1 MKIELKQ
8 MKLKYYLILVFV
20 LVYSSNLNAQNTL
33 DKITGLSSTSA
44 SVAYSLRQLSTS
56 YTGPLVRIKV
66 VNSFYDVY
74 PDASTT
80 KFSLSSKISAA
91 IGTYDAAVATAGSN
105 ALSTIITG
113 STDATVAIWYDQS
126 GNGVHVLRS
135 DPNAKIITAGSIN
148 TIFGQPTIYFSG
160 SNSSLGSSNTVDYS
174 ALSQATVNAVA
185 QNIAT
190 TSGFAGIIGT
200 GATPITYP
208 GYNTAYSSSSG
219 YGSDGHNGFYST
231 SVTSTDIK
239 IVTNIFINNTTNLSK
254 IYVNKELKTN
264 VAGTSSTNAV
274 YNTPGS
280 KIFIGVSRSI
290 GSTSRFIGNISEAII
305 FPSQL
310 SDEVRN
316 PLETNQTQTYLGPSV
331 TITSSASGAVCAGT
345 SVTFTAT
352 TYNFSNPYYQ
362 WYANGTPISGATS
375 ATYSTTSLVN
385 GDQVNVKVNEGPF
398 GGAATSN
405 GLLLNLDATNPSSYS
420 GSGTTWNNLVTGN
433 EVTNFTIQSGG
444 TYSTDNGGVIR
455 FGNSIIG
462 AGASSSTGFSN
473 LSAYTVE
480 VWVKPAGT
488 MGDYDP
494 SVVGN
499 TNYTPCFF
507 AEKSSGSKVN
517 MVLAYNARGLT
528 SGTANNSYRYEAA
541 INSGG
546 WKPHQIATNYSSDLN
561 NWVQIISTYDGSKLT
576 IYRNGVSLGSSAAL
590 GISSL
595 RTPSTGY
602 WIAHRWDM
610 NDGVYGDYSKVMMYD
625 RALTSSEIME
635 NYYAFNTRFVGAV
648 GTGISSSSITTT
660 VNPVPSIPVITVN
673 GDRCINKTSLTT
685 PLGLN
690 SYAWYKDDVIISG
703 NTTNTLTPNA
713 SGDYKVVVSNGTCS
727 NTSVVTTIYTCGR
740 TAIGKML
747 ALTNA
752 VSLIS
757 SEGGANFGTATD
769 DLGRIANTTG
779 LTTTV
784 GTIDGSTAVLGGVIS
799 STNGIASSVGV
810 IYSTDLNFG
819 TYSTAT
825 IQTNVAAGTYTST
838 ISGLSSSTSYYAK
851 SFIVNKAGTSY
862 GTVISFTT
870 PTVVPTKVAVTRASV
885 GRTYGAIFTTQ
896 PQVTIQTASG
906 STVTNSSETVT
917 ASISSGGALIGT
929 KSVNAVNGVATFTN
943 LGLKGMNGIAYTIT
957 YTVSGLT
964 TATESVTPTGSWS
977 LGNTGPGGGKIFYV
991 NTSGFAC
998 GPTLS
1003 ETCYYLEVAPALANS
1018 AKDWSVSANRT
1029 SSAGASGTVI
1039 GSGYQNTMAIINQG
1053 NSNSAA
1059 AYAQEYRGGSLS
1071 DWYLGTRLELYQIYV
1086 NRATIFTGTE
1096 VINTE
1101 FPGEY
1106 WTSTEA
1112 NASQAYSYRIYDNQG
1127 PWPNS
1132 KTSNSVRPIRSF

>member
-1 MKIELKQ
+1 MK
-8 MKLKYYLILVFV
+8 KLFTILF
-20 LVYSSNLNAQNTL
+20 LFIACISNAQTVS
-33 DKITGLSSTSA
+33 ISS
-44 SVAYSLRQLSTS
+44 
-56 YTGPLVRIKV
+56 
-66 VNSFYDVY
+66 
-74 PDASTT
+74 
-80 KFSLSSKISAA
+80 SAA
-91 IGTYDAAVATAGSN
+91 PS
-105 ALSTIITG
+105 
-113 STDATVAIWYDQS
+113 
-126 GNGVHVLRS
+126 
-135 DPNAKIITAGSIN
+135 N
-148 TIFGQPTIYFSG
+148 TICSG
-160 SNSSLGSSNTVDYS
+160 
-174 ALSQATVNAVA
+174 
-185 QNIAT
+185 
-190 TSGFAGIIGT
+190 
-200 GATPITYP
+200 
-208 GYNTAYSSSSG
+208 
-219 YGSDGHNGFYST
+219 
-231 SVTSTDIK
+231 
-239 IVTNIFINNTTNLSK
+239 TN
-254 IYVNKELKTN
+254 
-264 VAGTSSTNAV
+264 
-274 YNTPGS
+274 
-280 KIFIGVSRSI
+280 
-290 GSTSRFIGNISEAII
+290 
-305 FPSQL
+305 
-310 SDEVRN
+310 
-316 PLETNQTQTYLGPSV
+316 
-331 TITSSASGAVCAGT
+331 
-345 SVTFTAT
+345 VTFTANAT
-352 TYNFSNPYYQ
+352 GFTNPYYQ
-362 WYANGTPISGATS
+362 WYKNSVAIGGATS
-375 ATYSTTSLVN
+375 ATFSSASLVN

-398 GGAATSN
+398 GGAVTSN

-433 EVTNFTIQSGG
+433 AVPSFSITSG
-444 TYSTDNGGVIR
+444 TYVNSNGGVIR
-455 FGNSIIG
+455 FP
-462 AGASSSTGFSN
+462 STGGFAESTTGFAN
-473 LSAYTVE
+473 LTAYTVE
-480 VWVKPAGT
+480 VWVKSAGT
-488 MGDYDP
+488 NGVYNPELNSNYAP
-494 SVVGN
+494 SL
-499 TNYTPCFF
+499 FS
-507 AEKSSGSKVN
+507 EKVSGGTVN
-517 MVLAYNARGLT
+517 MVLAYNARAW
-528 SGTANNSYRYEAA
+528 SGVANNSYRYTAA
-541 INSGG
+541 MGG
-546 WKPHQIATNYSSDLN
+546 WQTVESTTNYGSDLN
-561 NWVQIISTYDGSKLT
+561 NWVQIVATYNGSVLKL
-576 IYRNGVSLGSSAAL
+576 YRNGVELGSKTANINLRA
-590 GISSL
+590 SSV
-595 RTPSTGY
+595 GY
-602 WIAHRWDM
+602 YVAHRWDM
-610 NDGVYGDYSKVMMYD
+610 IDGVYGDYSKVMMYNK
-625 RALTSSEIME
+625 ALTSTEVSA
-635 NYYAFNTRFVGAV
+635 NYSAFNARFVDNGV
-648 GTGISSSSITTT
+648 SSSAITTT
-660 VNPVPSIPVITVN
+660 VNASPAVPVLTVL
-673 GDRCINKTSLTT
+673 GDGCINKSSLTT
-685 PLGLN
+685 TSGLT
-690 SYAWYKDDVIISG
+690 SYVWYKDNINISG
-703 NTTNTLTPNA
+703 ITTNTLTPNA
-713 SGDYKVVVSNGTCS
+713 SGDYKVMVSNGTCS
-727 NTSVVTTIYTCGR
+727 NTSSATTIYTCGR

-862 GTVISFTT
+862 GAVISFTT

-943 LGLKGMNGIAYTIT
+943 LGLKGMNGTAYTIT
-957 YTVSGLT
+957 YTVTGLT

-977 LGNTGPGGGKIFYV
+977 LGDTGPGGGKIFYV

-1003 ETCYYLEVAPALANS
+1003 ETCYYLEVAPIGANTT
-1018 AKDWSVSANRT
+1018 KDWAVSANRT

-1086 NRATIFTGTE
+1086 NRATIFTGTQ